1 MKRKIVFGAI
11 IGVLML
17 GFAACT
23 VATGSRIEEKDDT
36 GKIKVM
42 TSIYPIKE
50 FTEIIGGDKVSVSSM
65 VPDGAEPHDFEP
77 KAKDMVELG
86 KSKLFIYNG
95 LGMEHWVDKV
105 LETVDDDGI
114 TVVNTSKNAK
124 IIEVSSEKEVE
135 LDSHDNNHGEEGH
148 DHAHTEND
156 GHNHGRIDPHIWL
169 SFTEAKNQGKLI
181 EEALIKVD
189 PTNKDYYTANY
200 TKFANELDAIGKEY
214 GEKFKNIPNK
224 SFVTGHAAFAY
235 LCRDLGLT
243 QMSVEDAFGE
253 GEITPQH
260 LKELAEYCKANN
272 VKVIFMPDTAS
283 EKVSQTL
290 ANEVGAKVVK
300 VSGLETKNGDKSYME
315 TMKDNLE
322 TIYNNLK

>member
-1 MKRKIVFGAI
+1 MKRKIIFGAVVSI
-11 IGVLML
+11 LML

-23 VATGSRIEEKDDT
+23 MVTGSKIDNKKDLE
-36 GKIKVM
+36 KIKVM

-50 FTEIIGGDKVSVSSM
+50 FTEIIGGDKVSVKSM

-86 KSKLFIYNG
+86 KSQLFIYNG

-105 LETVDDDGI
+105 LSTVHDDKL
-114 TVVNTSKNAK
+114 TVVDTSKNAK
-124 IIEVSSEKEVE
+124 IIEVSNEKEVE
-135 LDSHDNNHGEEGH
+135 IHDEDGYNHE
-148 DHAHTEND
+148 HTQGD
-156 GHNHGRIDPHIWL
+156 GHNHGKLDPHIWL
-169 SFTEAKNQGKLI
+169 SFSEAKNQGKLI

-189 PTNKDYYTANY
+189 PKDKDYFIANY
-200 TKFANELDAIGKEY
+200 NKFANDLDQVSQEY

-243 QMSVEDAFGE
+243 QISVEDAFGE

-260 LKELAEYCKANN
+260 LKELADYCKTNN
-272 VKVIFMPDTAS
+272 VKVIFMPDSAS

-300 VSGLETKNGDKSYME
+300 ISSLETKNGDKSYIE
-315 TMKDNLE
+315 TMKENLE
-322 TIYNNLK
+322 TIYDNLK

>member
-1 MKRKIVFGAI
+1 MKRKIIFGAVVSI
-11 IGVLML
+11 LML

-23 VATGSRIEEKDDT
+23 MVTGSKIDNKKDLE
-36 GKIKVM
+36 KIKVM

-50 FTEIIGGDKVSVSSM
+50 FTEIIGGDKVSVKSM

-86 KSKLFIYNG
+86 KSQLFIYNG

-105 LETVDDDGI
+105 LSTVHDDKL
-114 TVVNTSKNAK
+114 TVVDTSKNAK
-124 IIEVSSEKEVE
+124 IIEVSNEKEVE
-135 LDSHDNNHGEEGH
+135 IHDEDGHNHE
-148 DHAHTEND
+148 HTQGD
-156 GHNHGRIDPHIWL
+156 GHNHGKLDPHIWL
-169 SFTEAKNQGKLI
+169 SFSEAKNQGKLI

-189 PTNKDYYTANY
+189 PKDKDYFIANY
-200 TKFANELDAIGKEY
+200 NKFANDLDQVSQEY

-243 QMSVEDAFGE
+243 QISVEDAFGE

-260 LKELAEYCKANN
+260 LKELADYCKTNN
-272 VKVIFMPDTAS
+272 VKVIFMPDSAS

-300 VSGLETKNGDKSYME
+300 ISSLETKNGDKSYIE
-315 TMKDNLE
+315 TMKENLE
-322 TIYNNLK
+322 TIYDNLK

>member
-1 MKRKIVFGAI
+1 MKRKIIFGAI
-11 IGVLML
+11 VSTLML
-17 GFAACT
+17 TFAACT
-23 VATGSRIEEKDDT
+23 MATGSKLDNKDNSE
-36 GKIKVM
+36 KIKVM

-50 FTEIIGGDKVSVSSM
+50 FTEIIGGDKVSVKSM

-77 KAKDMVELG
+77 KARDMVELG
-86 KSKLFIYNG
+86 KSQLFIYNG

-105 LETVDDDGI
+105 LSTVHDDNL
-114 TVVNTSKNAK
+114 TVVDTSKNAK
-124 IIEVSSEKEVE
+124 IIEISSEKEVE
-135 LDSHDNNHGEEGH
+135 MHGEKVHNHEH
-148 DHAHTEND
+148 EHTQHD
-156 GHNHGRIDPHIWL
+156 GHNHGKIDPHIWL
-169 SFTEAKNQGKLI
+169 SFSEAKNQGKLI

-189 PTNKDYYTANY
+189 PKDKDYFIANY
-200 TKFANELDAIGKEY
+200 NKFASELDQVSAEY

-243 QMSVEDAFGE
+243 QVSVEDAFGE

-260 LKELAEYCKANN
+260 LKELADYCKANN
-272 VKVIFMPDTAS
+272 VKVIFMPDSAS

-300 VSGLETKNGDKSYME
+300 ISSLETKNGDKSYIE
-315 TMKDNLE
+315 TIKENLE
-322 TIYNNLK
+322 TIYDNLK

>member
-1 MKRKIVFGAI
+1 MKRKIIFGAVVSI
-11 IGVLML
+11 LML

-23 VATGSRIEEKDDT
+23 MVTGSKIDNKKDLE
-36 GKIKVM
+36 KIKVM

-50 FTEIIGGDKVSVSSM
+50 FTKIIGGDKVSVKSM

-86 KSKLFIYNG
+86 KSQLFIYNG

-105 LETVDDDGI
+105 LSTVHDDKL
-114 TVVNTSKNAK
+114 TVVDTSKNAK
-124 IIEVSSEKEVE
+124 IIEVSNEKEVE
-135 LDSHDNNHGEEGH
+135 IHDEDGYNHE
-148 DHAHTEND
+148 HTQGD
-156 GHNHGRIDPHIWL
+156 GHNHGKLDPHIWL
-169 SFTEAKNQGKLI
+169 SFSEAKNQGKLI

-189 PTNKDYYTANY
+189 PKDKDYFIANY
-200 TKFANELDAIGKEY
+200 NKFANDLDQVSQEY

-243 QMSVEDAFGE
+243 QISVEDAFGE

-260 LKELAEYCKANN
+260 LKELADYCKTNN
-272 VKVIFMPDTAS
+272 VKVIFMPDSAS

-300 VSGLETKNGDKSYME
+300 ISSLETKNGDKSYIE
-315 TMKDNLE
+315 TMKENLE
-322 TIYNNLK
+322 TIYDNLK

>member
-1 MKRKIVFGAI
+1 MKRKIIFGAVVSI
-11 IGVLML
+11 LML

-23 VATGSRIEEKDDT
+23 MVTGSKIDNKKDLE
-36 GKIKVM
+36 KIKVM

-50 FTEIIGGDKVSVSSM
+50 FTEIIGGDKVSVKSM

-86 KSKLFIYNG
+86 KSQLFIYNG

-105 LETVDDDGI
+105 LSTVHDDKL
-114 TVVNTSKNAK
+114 TVVDTSKNAK
-124 IIEVSSEKEVE
+124 IIEVSNEKEVE
-135 LDSHDNNHGEEGH
+135 IHDEDGHNHE
-148 DHAHTEND
+148 HTQGD
-156 GHNHGRIDPHIWL
+156 GHNHGKLDPHIWL
-169 SFTEAKNQGKLI
+169 SFSEAKNQGKLI

-189 PTNKDYYTANY
+189 PKDKNYFIANY
-200 TKFANELDAIGKEY
+200 NKFANDLDQVSQEY

-243 QMSVEDAFGE
+243 QISVEDAFGE

-260 LKELAEYCKANN
+260 LKELADYCKTNN
-272 VKVIFMPDTAS
+272 VKVIFMPDSAS

-300 VSGLETKNGDKSYME
+300 ISSLETKNGDKSYIE
-315 TMKDNLE
+315 TMKENLE
-322 TIYNNLK
+322 TIYDNLK

>member
-1 MKRKIVFGAI
+1 MKRKIIFGAVVSI
-11 IGVLML
+11 LML

-23 VATGSRIEEKDDT
+23 MVTGSKIDNKKDLE
-36 GKIKVM
+36 KIKVM

-50 FTEIIGGDKVSVSSM
+50 FTEIIGGDKVSVKSM

-86 KSKLFIYNG
+86 KSQLFIYNG

-105 LETVDDDGI
+105 LSTVHDDKL
-114 TVVNTSKNAK
+114 TVVDTSKNAK
-124 IIEVSSEKEVE
+124 IIEVSNEKEVE
-135 LDSHDNNHGEEGH
+135 IHDEDGYNHE
-148 DHAHTEND
+148 HTQGD
-156 GHNHGRIDPHIWL
+156 GHNHGKLDPHIWL
-169 SFTEAKNQGKLI
+169 SFSEAKNQGKLI

-189 PTNKDYYTANY
+189 PKDKNYFIANY
-200 TKFANELDAIGKEY
+200 NKFANDLDQVSQEY

-243 QMSVEDAFGE
+243 QISVEDAFGE

-260 LKELAEYCKANN
+260 LKELADYCKTNN
-272 VKVIFMPDTAS
+272 VKVIFMPDSAS

-300 VSGLETKNGDKSYME
+300 ISSLETKNGDKSYIE
-315 TMKDNLE
+315 TMKENLE
-322 TIYNNLK
+322 TIYDNLK